1 MSSRLE
7 DLELVLGK
15 DRRTEDKGQD
25 RRTGDTTR
33 AEDGQDTMKVNQQ
46 PIIYLFLFSNYF

>member
-1 MSSRLE
+1 MSSRLD
-7 DLELVLGK
+7 DLELVLGE

-46 PIIYLFLFSNYF
+46 PIIYLFMFSNYF

>member
-7 DLELVLGK
+7 DLELVLGE

-33 AEDGQDTMKVNQQ
+33 AEDGQDTMKVK
-46 PIIYLFLFSNYF
+46 

>member
-7 DLELVLGK
+7 DLELVLGE

-33 AEDGQDTMKVNQQ
+33 TEDGQDTMKVK
-46 PIIYLFLFSNYF
+46 